1 MYTFSSYRI
10 GNRASEANNH
20 AASSESSILRSLF
33 ELRKTN
39 KDDDETTHLSFWNC
53 SWSPRILQS
62 IRKILVRDGRTFA
75 SIKFFDCSIHSD
87 TTTNE
92 SFAEILGMILANNS
106 TTSLVIR
113 GGRLI
118 GEDNGNGNGNG
129 NSNQE
134 QMRSGCG
141 SFSVTFPSS
150 CSIATIATALTEG
163 LSNNTSLKSLHL
175 CNSCLDDQSI
185 AQILRSI
192 TEHPNLIALNLSRN
206 YIGAR
211 TSNAASS
218 SSSSSS
224 TMALDAV
231 AELLRSESSK
241 LESLDLSDQYQLHPT
256 ARPPANE
263 LEHQADQQQIEQ
275 HRNAFGNA
283 LGALSANKT
292 LRRIDLSN
300 NHGCLSELSSVKAVA
315 SCLLT
320 NTSLEHAN
328 VSDCGMTRESI
339 VYMGSEC
346 LPFCG
351 ASLEALIL
359 CGNNDSGIDSLNAME
374 KGLMSNATIENLG
387 DLPRNGKND
396 ATIDRIEHTLNRNK
410 GGRRVVA
417 QRTNEQSDLPRA
429 AWSQLLARAGNLDYN
444 YGAQSASASSVV
456 FSLLRQGTILMEH

>member
-20 AASSESSILRSLF
+20 AASSESSVLRSLF

-39 KDDDETTHLSFWNC
+39 NDDDETTHLSFWNC

-62 IRKILVRDGRTFA
+62 LRKILVRDGRTFA

-118 GEDNGNGNGNG
+118 GEGNGN
-129 NSNQE
+129 QE
-134 QMRSGCG
+134 QILSACG
-141 SFSVTFPSS
+141 AFSVTFPSS

-192 TEHPNLIALNLSRN
+192 TEHPNLTALNLSRN
-206 YIGAR
+206 YLGAR

-218 SSSSSS
+218 SSSS
-224 TMALDAV
+224 TTALDAV

-241 LESLDLSDQYQLHPT
+241 LESLDLSHQYQLHPT

-263 LEHQADQQQIEQ
+263 SEQEADQQQIEQ

-283 LGALSANKT
+283 LGALSTNNT
-292 LRRIDLSN
+292 LRKIDLSR
-300 NHGCLSELSSVKAVA
+300 NHGCLSELSGVKAVA
-315 SCLLT
+315 SCLLS

-328 VSDCGMTRESI
+328 FSDCGMTHESI

-351 ASLEALIL
+351 TSLKALVL
-359 CGNNDSGIDSLNAME
+359 CGENDSGIASLNAME
-374 KGLMSNATIENLG
+374 KGLMSNVTIENLG
-387 DLPRNGKND
+387 DLPRNGEND
-396 ATIDRIEHTLNRNK
+396 ATIDRIEHTLNLNK

-417 QRTNEQSDLPRA
+417 QRTSERSDLPRA

-444 YGAQSASASSVV
+444 HGAQSASASSVV